1 MRPLALSIIQA
12 CNCPCESSE
21 SYDLNIWRSDK
32 VTPKSFIPSVVVV
45 VVAVAVAES
54 RHDSS
59 LYSGLSS
66 SFAAEGP
73 SGLK

>member
-1 MRPLALSIIQA
+1 MRPLALSIIQT
-12 CNCPCESSE
+12 CDCPCESSE
-21 SYDLNIWRSDK
+21 SSDLNIWRSDK
-32 VTPKSFIPSVVVV
+32 VTPKSFIPSAVV
-45 VVAVAVAES
+45 VVAAVAES

-73 SGLK
+73 SGLI